1 MSASEVA
8 IMPAETPIRFVDF
21 HPNLIL
27 RHLTQSIVV
36 TDKRVVVRVPR
47 TILVFFVLGYL
58 EKSVTW
64 DNVDTVVSGRW
75 VNARRLAMGVLLLM
89 FIVFQMFGS
98 VAMFSMAGMSGG
110 DFGDFGVMGVF
121 SAVLVLALAALAVYL
136 IYSAFERVVGV
147 VSSAETNLLVRVGG
161 NEAAEMDAVA
171 GLLKVISTQRTEPT
185 RAPA

>member
-8 IMPAETPIRFVDF
+8 IMPAETPIRSVDF

-27 RHLTQSIVV
+27 RHLSQSIVV

-47 TILVFFVLGYL
+47 TIFVFFVLGYL

-64 DNVDTVVSGRW
+64 DSVDTVMSGRW
-75 VNARRLAMGVLLLM
+75 VNGRRLALGVLVVLFAL
-89 FIVFQMFGS
+89 FQMFGS
-98 VAMFSMAGMSGG
+98 VLLLGRFGLSYLGG
-110 DFGDFGVMGVF
+110 FGVGRLLSGM
-121 SAVLVLALAALAVYL
+121 LLLALAAFGAYL

-147 VSSAETNLLVRVGG
+147 VSAADTNLLVRVGG